1 MRVKQTSTSRYTPYA
16 KYMLRIAVCDVLD
29 LAGCHDYCE
38 SHRDGAE
45 IVTASVE
52 ALDRRSEFCFH
63 IQDWMLGSLLTV
75 TITQPCF
82 GLSRAGEQR
91 AVDNLADRVLQLVE
105 NTTRAHPPS
114 RTEGERQAEEKGK
127 NQGGLLA
134 FLGGK
139 AHIRERRERAGR
151 RGPVTR
157 AREESKWERRG

>member
-38 SHRDGAE
+38 SRRDGAE

-91 AVDNLADRVLQLVE
+91 AVDNLADRVLQFVE
-105 NTTRAHPPS
+105 NTTRACPL
-114 RTEGERQAEEKGK
+114 RQAEERRTEGK
-127 NQGGLLA
+127 RKSRGRLRT

-139 AHIRERRERAGR
+139 ARLRGRGGRAGETE
-151 RGPVTR
+151 PVTSV
-157 AREESKWERRG
+157 REESK